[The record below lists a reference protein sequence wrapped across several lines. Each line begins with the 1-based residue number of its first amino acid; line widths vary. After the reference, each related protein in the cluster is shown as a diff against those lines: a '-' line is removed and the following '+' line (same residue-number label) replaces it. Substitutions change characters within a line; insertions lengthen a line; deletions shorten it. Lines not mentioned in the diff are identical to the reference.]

1 MVTKEQIGNWINRPE
16 TVDSVDINEVAKLLT
31 SYPYCEKLHWVYL
44 RCLYVNNDVNF
55 DSELIA
61 LGLYI
66 SNRRL
71 FYNYITFELAT
82 ETDSTPHTDHS
93 LELGQPVTPDYFSL
107 VENEEK
113 NQQSLHELAA
123 KLKAARLAR
132 AAKIEDENRANSNSK
147 NDEKTVKKEHKE
159 VDSEPIHHYNKED
172 EAEIG
177 TENAPQTDIIS
188 KKRELDKQPIRQE
201 DNAYYSEENA
211 KRLIQE
217 KRYSEAYKILMA
229 INLNN
234 PKKSVYFALQIK
246 YLETIINNN
255 NKSI

>member
-1 MVTKEQIGNWINRPE
+1 MVTKEQIDSWINRPE
-16 TVDSVDINEVAKLLT
+16 TVESIDINEVVKLLT

-61 LGLYI
+61 RGLYI

-71 FYNYITFELAT
+71 FYNYITFELRS
-82 ETDSTPHTDHS
+82 ETDSTTHTDHS
-93 LELGQPVTPDYFSL
+93 LELEQPVTPDYFSL

-132 AAKIEDENRANSNSK
+132 AAKIEEEKRANSNSK
-147 NDEKTVKKEHKE
+147 NDEKTVEKETKS
-159 VDSEPIHHYNKED
+159 DDIDTIHNYNKKNEV
-172 EAEIG
+172 EIG
-177 TENAPQTDIIS
+177 TQNTPQTDITPE
-188 KKRELDKQPIRQE
+188 KEERTKQSIKQE
-201 DNAYYSEENA
+201 DNTDYSEEKA

-234 PKKSVYFALQIK
+234 PKKSVYFALQLK

-255 NKSI
+255 NKTI